1 MYLAKQRFVSLV
13 EFLAAIITQLAKDL
27 AERRPKNNIL
37 TSIGSVFSLMNL
49 LVKLVSTWVW
59 RSGNRSIVFINFY
72 DKKYQSCY
80 TTVYYDMIANGFKDR
95 TWWVRA

>member
-1 MYLAKQRFVSLV
+1 VSLV

-49 LVKLVSTWVW
+49 LVKLVST
-59 RSGNRSIVFINFY
+59 
-72 DKKYQSCY
+72 
-80 TTVYYDMIANGFKDR
+80 
-95 TWWVRA
+95 